1 MFILGHV
8 GIGSRLGGLVPR
20 VKAAHAPG
28 WLIAG
33 TLLPDLVDKPLYY
46 GLKLA
51 TGREGAELGLI
62 SCTRTVG
69 HSALFATLVWL
80 ALRALGKRG
89 AALSVLA
96 GMATHWLLDL
106 GGDVSGYLARAL
118 GLTSAP
124 ASFSSL
130 RALLFPLM
138 GARFAVSPFHSA
150 REHIT
155 SLAQTY
161 TLAGE
166 IVGGIL
172 LILSWLAW
180 RRGEPAR
187 TTRSADGGQPA
198 S

>member
-1 MFILGHV
+1 MFILGHI
-8 GIGSRLGGLVPR
+8 GIGSRLGALIPR
-20 VKAAHAPG
+20 VRDAGTPR
-28 WLIAG
+28 WLILG

-69 HSALFATLVWL
+69 HSALFALLVWL
-80 ALRALGKRG
+80 ALRALGRRR
-89 AALSVLA
+89 AALALLA

-106 GGDVSGYLARAL
+106 GGDVTGYLAHAL
-118 GLTSAP
+118 GLSSAP
-124 ASFSSL
+124 AGLSSL

-138 GARFAVSPFHSA
+138 GGRFAVSPFHSA
-150 REHIT
+150 REHLS

-166 IVGGIL
+166 LVGGVL
-172 LILSWLAW
+172 LVLAW
-180 RRGEPAR
+180 RRGQAAR
-187 TTRSADGGQPA
+187 QARRPVGGPSTT
-198 S
+198 